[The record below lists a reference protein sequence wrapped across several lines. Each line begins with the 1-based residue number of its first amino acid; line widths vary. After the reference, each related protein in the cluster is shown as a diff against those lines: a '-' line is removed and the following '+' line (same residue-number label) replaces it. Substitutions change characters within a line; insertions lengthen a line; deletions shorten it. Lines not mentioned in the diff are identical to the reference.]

1 MKNHCVDGSGRRKLF
16 MVPWCSGH
24 SDVGCEQATMQVPF
38 VHQEEP
44 NSLSNLGR
52 VSALVFIYL
61 RYCRE
66 ARDPKS
72 YIGFTGDWVKS

>member
-1 MKNHCVDGSGRRKLF
+1 
-16 MVPWCSGH
+16 
-24 SDVGCEQATMQVPF
+24 MQVPF